1 MRPEAKWIS
10 SGMDTR
16 ARMIDQLNRRRAGF
30 SLPQPFYTDPDFLR
44 LDRETIFHRSWLF
57 AGHDCEIPARGHY
70 FTMQIGD
77 YPIIVL
83 RSDDGEVLA
92 FHNTCRHRGS
102 RVCTAA
108 KGRAARLVCPY
119 HQWSYGLD
127 GRLIRGRHMGEGFD
141 PSPYRLGRVHARSVG
156 GFIFVCVADEAPDF
170 EPFHTLVEP
179 YLAPHRLGEAKVAHE
194 ETIVERGNWKLVWE
208 NNRECYHCTANHP
221 ELCRTF
227 PEAAAI
233 VGAGRAAQHPAIAAL
248 WDRCERAGLPFRF
261 EISADGGHRVVRM
274 PLVGEAVSYTMTGA
288 AAVGRSLAEIGEGQ
302 IGTLMLYHYPSVWS
316 HILADHAV
324 TFRVLPLGPLETE
337 LTTRWLVHKDAV
349 EGVDY
354 SIEDL
359 TRVWR
364 ATNDQ
369 DRRIVEENQRGIG
382 SPAYQPGPYAPD
394 DEAGVAEFV
403 DWYCATMRQ
412 ALEPA
417 VGLREVA

>member
-1 MRPEAKWIS
+1 
-10 SGMDTR
+10 
-16 ARMIDQLNRRRAGF
+16 
-30 SLPQPFYTDPDFLR
+30 
-44 LDRETIFHRSWLF
+44 
-57 AGHDCEIPARGHY
+57 
-70 FTMQIGD
+70 
-77 YPIIVL
+77 
-83 RSDDGEVLA
+83 
-92 FHNTCRHRGS
+92 
-102 RVCTAA
+102 
-108 KGRAARLVCPY
+108 
-119 HQWSYGLD
+119 
-127 GRLIRGRHMGEGFD
+127 
-141 PSPYRLGRVHARSVG
+141 
-156 GFIFVCVADEAPDF
+156 
-170 EPFHTLVEP
+170 
-179 YLAPHRLGEAKVAHE
+179 
-194 ETIVERGNWKLVWE
+194 
-208 NNRECYHCTANHP
+208 
-221 ELCRTF
+221 
-227 PEAAAI
+227 
-233 VGAGRAAQHPAIAAL
+233 
-248 WDRCERAGLPFRF
+248 
-261 EISADGGHRVVRM
+261 M

-288 AAVGRSLAEIGEGQ
+288 AAVGRPLAEIGEGQ

-316 HILADHAV
+316 HVLADHAV

-382 SPAYQPGPYAPD
+382 SPAYRPGPYAPE